1 MWPGKTGAALE
12 YRTWVRYF
20 YNMTFANGRE
30 EKFAGALAM
39 KKGYTI
45 QEQLASFIEGFRL
58 QPKLAVDDT
67 PDYLLPGEIVKQ
79 MRILVT
85 DAVSRGEGSEIVKV
99 LSGQALKIIGDPGL
113 LIDIVP
119 VIASVNGFEAAIGEI
134 DDSGRHIVRESGLDA
149 PALDKLH
156 MHLYRDWLQSL
167 VSDGEVDEW
176 LQTYNAAKAYYPDD
190 PNIHLLGVE
199 LALLN
204 GEWEEAERLLY
215 MRDYPPAFQDRYQ
228 ILAGRISEMKELEE
242 QIVINFPRGS
252 NRVTLTAVI
261 NGTVD
266 QEFLVDTGAT
276 VVTIPST
283 TADALGLEIVPG
295 NRTLATASGVVT
307 VNEVIIESIEIKGWV
322 EHDIRAIVLDM
333 PGRPKLGLL
342 GTNYLGRFEMDLK
355 PEEGT
360 LLLTPR

>member
-58 QPKLAVDDT
+58 QPKLSIDDT

-79 MRILVT
+79 MRVLVT
-85 DAVSRGEGSEIVKV
+85 DAVSRGAGSEVVKV

-113 LIDIVP
+113 LIDIIP
-119 VIASVNGFEAAIGEI
+119 VIASVSGFEAAISEI
-134 DDSGRHIVRESGLDA
+134 DDSGRHIVHESGLDV

-156 MHLYRDWLQSL
+156 IHLYRDWLRSL
-167 VSDGEVDEW
+167 VSDGEVDEG
-176 LQTYNAAKAYYPDD
+176 LQAYNAAKVFYPDD

-204 GEWEEAERLLY
+204 GDWEEAERLLY

-252 NRVTLTAVI
+252 NKVTLTAVI
-261 NGTVD
+261 NSAVD
-266 QEFLVDTGAT
+266 QDFLVDTGAT
-276 VVTIPST
+276 VVTIPSS
-283 TADALGLEIVPG
+283 TADALGLEIVQG
-295 NRTLATASGVVT
+295 NNTLATAGGVV
-307 VNEVIIESIEIKGWV
+307 IEINGWV

-333 PGRPKLGLL
+333 PGRPELGLL
-342 GTNYLGRFEMDLK
+342 GTNYLGRFEMELK
-355 PEEGT
+355 TEEGT